1 MQIGMMNNPRND
13 LVGEIDLI
21 ASHDF
26 DFIDLTLEYPRSGID
41 VIDKKAVLAKLKE
54 SGLGVIGHTTYYLP
68 FASPIDTIR
77 VAAINEVI
85 GTLKF
90 FKEAGAGMVTVHPDS
105 GVGPVDTRTAASLN
119 ALSFKVICD
128 EAAKIGLSI
137 VMENVPGPFS
147 SVEPLKT
154 VLKAVPALS
163 FHLDVGHAFVGRNRF
178 RQLLAAFKDKLQ
190 HVHLSDN
197 RFRGDDHMPLGAGNI
212 DWTEVIGAIKK
223 TGYDSTFTLEV
234 FSNDKRYVVGSR
246 DKLKELW
253 RSAS

>member
-1 MQIGMMNNPRND
+1 MQIGLMNNPRND
-13 LVGEIDLI
+13 PVGDIDFI
-21 ASHDF
+21 ASNGF
-26 DFIDLTLEYPRSGID
+26 DFIDLTLEYPKSGID

-54 SGLGVIGHTTYYLP
+54 TGLGVVGHTTYYLP

-90 FKEAGAGMVTVHPDS
+90 FKEAGASMVTVHPDQ
-105 GVGPVDTRTAASLN
+105 GVGPVESKVAASLN

-128 EAAKIGLSI
+128 EAAKIGLSM

-147 SVEPLKT
+147 GVEPLKA

-163 FHLDVGHAFVGRNRF
+163 FHLDVGHAFIGRNRF
-178 RQLLAAFKDKLQ
+178 RQLMSMFKDKLR

-212 DWTEVIGAIKK
+212 DWTEVIGTIKK
-223 TGYDSTFTLEV
+223 TGYNGTFTLEV
-234 FSNDKRYVVGSR
+234 FSDDKRYVLGSR

-253 RSAS
+253 NSA